1 MVVLTFSSIFSK
13 SVIEQ
18 FFNRDATLPLYR
30 DSLWRIEQGA
40 VRTVT
45 WDEEG
50 TMRTLGY
57 WGRQDVVGQPLSRL
71 NPYEIQCLTD
81 VRASLLPNTLWS
93 QAVNTITKQIQQT
106 EEFLSIIS
114 CNNAKQ
120 KLWLFLLFL
129 AQKFGR
135 NVEQGRLIGLKL
147 THQQLGE
154 GVNLSRIT
162 VTRLLGEFEAEGKL
176 IRLPQKQLILP
187 YSQYRSYFER

>member
-1 MVVLTFSSIFSK
+1 MVVPTFSSSFSK

-18 FFNRDATLPLYR
+18 FFSCHSTLPLYR

-50 TMRTLGY
+50 TIRTLGY
-57 WGRQDVVGQPLSRL
+57 WGTADVVGRPLSRL
-71 NPYEIQCLTD
+71 NIYEIQCLTD
-81 VRASLLPNTLWS
+81 VRASLLSYALWS
-93 QAVNTITKQIQQT
+93 QAVETITYIQQIQQT
-106 EEFLSIIS
+106 EEFLSITS
-114 CNNAKQ
+114 CNQAKQ
-120 KLWLFLLFL
+120 KLWLFLVFL

-135 NVEQGRLIGLKL
+135 NVERGRWIGLKL

-154 GVNLSRIT
+154 GVNLSRVT
-162 VTRLLGEFEAEGKL
+162 VTILLGEFEAEGKL

-187 YSQYRSYFER
+187 YSQGRFLN